1 MMTDSHDVR
10 RVCLRVGQAGA
21 SGAVAL
27 PILPPCFKF
36 TITST
41 MIQLLNLKGMFRGEA
56 GDDENQHRMNFVAI
70 CKSRKIPRLMD
81 EVAKNNRARHTMKA
95 EVEDLGVTFEVS
107 AEKRRREEERDQD
120 MNHMRTHMVLLTK
133 HIMEGS
139 EKVNVVGTPN
149 R

>member
-41 MIQLLNLKGMFRGEA
+41 MIQLLNLKGMFRGEV

-70 CKSRKIPRLMD
+70 CKSRKIPRSGPGMISRRLSWND
-81 EVAKNNRARHTMKA
+81 STLNRNSCR
-95 EVEDLGVTFEVS
+95 
-107 AEKRRREEERDQD
+107 
-120 MNHMRTHMVLLTK
+120 
-133 HIMEGS
+133 
-139 EKVNVVGTPN
+139 
-149 R
+149 